1 MDFFCCRRSEKK
13 SKLATTTKHGTKA
26 SIATSTSVL
35 SASDIAAGQTAAQVL
50 LIDAGRALIADCC
63 LIVEEDDAITVETL
77 YNTNRPVSEI
87 ENVIIARE
95 QATESLKKAGASTT
109 EAAAKI
115 LRISLIPRGTAPI
128 DRATR
133 LRYVKATAEKVFER
147 LDEIQP
153 ISQEIRENRRSAI
166 VLLQACERRADIA
179 FSKLQQKST

>member
-1 MDFFCCRRSEKK
+1 MDMDLFFCCTRKK
-13 SKLATTTKHGTKA
+13 KLATKHGTKA
-26 SIATSTSVL
+26 SIATSTASVL
-35 SASDIAAGQTAAQVL
+35 SAGDIAAGQTAAQVL

-63 LIVEEDDAITVETL
+63 LIVEEDDAISLVTTN
-77 YNTNRPVSEI
+77 NTNRPVSEI

-95 QATESLKKAGASTT
+95 QAFESLKKAGASTT

-179 FSKLQQKST
+179 FSKLQQKSNN